1 MTKNKIIGKN
11 NWLPWEI
18 PEELAMFRK
27 LTSNST
33 VIMGRKT
40 YDSVGRPL
48 PKRNNIII
56 SRTPRF
62 EDSRVEWA
70 TSMEQALE
78 KAKKHEK
85 NIFVIGGTQIYNMA
99 IPLVDK
105 MYLSFIKED
114 YEGDTYFPDWNEEEW
129 EVEKKEDH
137 EKFEFVVYKRKDKNI
152 EKNENGFPS

>member
-56 SRTPRF
+56 SR
-62 EDSRVEWA
+62 
-70 TSMEQALE
+70 
-78 KAKKHEK
+78 K
-85 NIFVIGGTQIYNMA
+85 
-99 IPLVDK
+99 
-105 MYLSFIKED
+105 
-114 YEGDTYFPDWNEEEW
+114 
-129 EVEKKEDH
+129 
-137 EKFEFVVYKRKDKNI
+137 I
-152 EKNENGFPS
+152 EAFY